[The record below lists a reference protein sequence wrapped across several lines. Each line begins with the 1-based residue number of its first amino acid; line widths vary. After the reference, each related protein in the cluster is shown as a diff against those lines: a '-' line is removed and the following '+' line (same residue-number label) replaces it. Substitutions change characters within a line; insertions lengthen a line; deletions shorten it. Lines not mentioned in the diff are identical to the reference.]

1 MRSSDFVFGYLP
13 FWIINYG
20 LAVVLWS
27 CMGRF
32 LLSFFVPRLQPNNY
46 IYRGFHFL
54 SEWAVRATRF
64 ITPSFILPI
73 FVPLLAAIWVFY
85 LRIAVFVAMYW
96 AGMTPSVTPA

>member
-1 MRSSDFVFGYLP
+1 MTSSDFVFGYLP

-20 LAVVLWS
+20 LAIVLWS
-27 CMGRF
+27 CLGRF

-46 IYRGFHFL
+46 IYRAFHVL

-73 FVPLLAAIWVFY
+73 FVPLLASIWVFY
-85 LRIAVFVAMYW
+85 LRIVVFVVMYW
-96 AGMTPSVTPA
+96 AGMTPTVTPA